1 MHGKWSAELN
11 QINQINIHINL
22 FELDVAQIKS
32 TSPRNFVDGLTQK
45 LNKINA
51 NINTHQE
58 RSFFDVSR
66 RHIVVNNIKLSQ
78 DRLNNLLN
86 HILQAEN
93 RAKMILDDC
102 RQATENTIQRYSFN
116 PDHSHIIDPSNRLS
130 DTFSTPS
137 PFSNI
142 NTAGGMVWAS
152 VRAQKSGIAKI
163 SGYTQTDSS
172 SQLLHNS
179 LVHLLETNDKEL
191 VDAIDSDKLT
201 IEGEIGHLILQR
213 LKDIQH
219 GGGSFS
225 QERPAKELVNMCAK
239 AITRAIGNNTNDG
252 IFKCDF
258 DAFYVELTKLAL
270 HARLHPM
277 SKKIWLGTARVVIAV
292 ISENVGNG
300 TYLNCDEKKWTWHL
314 NRMWLHAAIHLGY
327 SIELIEQH
335 FPKVESALLC
345 RDGGASFALTLLT
358 QVRANPS
365 VRSQYDGYDAPTATA
380 QEILVLLDI
389 GCLAEKSHENNRI
402 IFSKGGPRETPS
414 PRSFW
419 LNCAQV
425 SVSNSWDSASPP
437 ASPLRRSPT
446 QFFLSEISSSE
457 LRRNNSKLF
466 LPIENVIRSDDTI
479 IPSSLSL

>member
-1 MHGKWSAELN
+1 MHGKWSDELN
-11 QINQINIHINL
+11 QINQINIRINT

-32 TSPRNFVDGLTQK
+32 TPPRNFVNRLTQK
-45 LNKINA
+45 LNTIKVKIK
-51 NINTHQE
+51 NTQQE
-58 RSFFDVSR
+58 RSFFDAPR
-66 RHIVVNNIKLSQ
+66 RHIVEKNINLSQ
-78 DRLNNLLN
+78 ARLNNLLT
-86 HILQAEN
+86 HIFEAESS
-93 RAKMILDDC
+93 AKNILNEC
-102 RQATENTIQRYSFN
+102 KKATENTIQRYSFN
-116 PDHSHIIDPSNRLS
+116 PDHSHIVDPSNRLS
-130 DTFSTPS
+130 DTFSTS
-137 PFSNI
+137 SVFSNI

-152 VRAQKSGIAKI
+152 VRAQKAGVAKI
-163 SGYTQTDSS
+163 SGYTQTDGS

-179 LVHLLETNDKEL
+179 LVNLLETNDKEF
-191 VDAIDSDKLT
+191 VDAVDSDKLT

-225 QERPAKELVNMCAK
+225 QEKPAKEIVNMCAK
-239 AITRAIGNNTNDG
+239 AITRAIGNTNDG

-335 FPKVESALLC
+335 FPKVEPALIC
-345 RDGGASFALTLLT
+345 GDNGASFVLFLLS
-358 QVRANPS
+358 QVRPTNKVS
-365 VRSQYDGYDAPTATA
+365 SQYDGYDAPTATA

-389 GCLAEKSHENNRI
+389 GCNAKKNHTNNRI
-402 IFSKGGPRETPS
+402 IFSKGGPRETPL
-414 PRSFW
+414 PRSSW

-425 SVSNSWDSASPP
+425 SVFNSWDSGSPP
-437 ASPLRRSPT
+437 ASPLKRSPS
-446 QFFLSEISSSE
+446 QFFLSETSSSE

-466 LPIENVIRSDDTI
+466 LPIENVISSDDTI
-479 IPSSLSL
+479 MPSSLSL